1 MGHILN
7 QIFKTILSI
16 FKKKKNEKFD
26 NLAIKIYVNK
36 IEIRITFKRKKI
48 K

>member
-16 FKKKKNEKFD
+16 FKKKNEKFD